1 MTQVGQRPMTA
12 VPPRNA
18 GNGHPAR
25 ALVLDIVAP
34 IAVYYGIR
42 GAGGSIWLALA
53 AGGVLPAASTVT
65 GLVARRRL
73 DVTGATMLASLA
85 VSTAFSLISGSPRA
99 LLARDG
105 LVTAGWAGY
114 MYLSLLA
121 SRPATFTISRA
132 LLEGR
137 RVWDSATRSWVR
149 PAGVSWDEL
158 WVRSPRFRR
167 IWRTCTVI
175 WGTAILADAV
185 VRVLM
190 AAVLPVSVVPAL
202 GGALWPVTFVLL
214 QVVTNVYFARA
225 GLWRILITGTD
236 TTRQPSER

>member
-12 VPPRNA
+12 VPPRNG
-18 GNGHPAR
+18 GNGHSAR

-65 GLVARRRL
+65 GLVTRRRL

-149 PAGVSWDEL
+149 QAGVSWDEL